1 MRRLAN
7 FLNADGI
14 NLKRTLVNV
23 SHCRNCGRALN
34 VYKMRMIGGPRK
46 GSWTT
51 ITEPCDCSF
60 SQQALQEADR
70 IKRERF
76 YELSTINDAL
86 KQATLKNFSAQNAS
100 QIHAVE
106 HAVEFV
112 EKIGEN
118 KPARMFYYGK
128 PGLGKSHLAVG
139 ISKLLDQKYHKTCL
153 FIDVPALKLIF
164 KSTWTKESTLTE
176 RDLMT
181 FIADADL
188 LILDD
193 VGAEGI
199 TPWSKE
205 LMFAIL
211 NARLSKSLLVTTNRS
226 ISELDLDYGP
236 KIIDRFLENM
246 SKADLVHLDG
256 DYSHRLARFIEDDEQ

>member
-1 MRRLAN
+1 MQRIAHLFN
-7 FLNADGI
+7 NNGI
-14 NLKRTLVNV
+14 DLKQTFVRAT
-23 SHCRNCGRALN
+23 HCQKCGSVLN
-34 VYKMRMIGGPRK
+34 VYKMRIIGGPQK
-46 GSWTT
+46 GLWTT
-51 ITEPCDCSF
+51 ITEHCDCDLSR
-60 SQQALQEADR
+60 QATEAADR
-70 IKRERF
+70 VKRERF
-76 YELSTINDAL
+76 HELSTINDAL

-100 QIHAVE
+100 QVQALE

-112 EKIGEN
+112 KKIGEN
-118 KPARMFYYGK
+118 KPARLFYYGK

-139 ISKLLDQKYHKTCL
+139 IRKLLDQNYHKTCL

-164 KSTWTKESTLTE
+164 KSTWTKESALTE
-176 RDLMT
+176 HDLMA

-199 TPWSKE
+199 TPWTKE

-226 ISELDLDYGP
+226 ISELYLDYGA

-246 SKADLVHLDG
+246 SKADLVHVDG
-256 DYSHRLARFIEDDEQ
+256 EYSHRLARFIEDD